1 MTIHPTT
8 ISPSIT
14 AAEQR
19 YLDLYTKV
27 AERLPGARSGEVRA
41 WREAA
46 LQRFVAQGL
55 PHRRIEEWKYTDLR
69 ALMPEVHPLS
79 GLLPAVAADVDV
91 EAAIGEKL
99 AGLDSYRAVF
109 VDGLFRPDLSTV
121 QEAPGVTF
129 ATLRS
134 LLEDEAQIHERLL
147 PVERDVIADLTT
159 AFATD
164 GTILSVAAA
173 TRLEKPVHLIFL
185 NPGSSARLAA
195 THNSIRVGEGAA
207 LSLIESHSASGDTQ
221 AFSLIRLAI
230 EANASLNHTRLNFGG
245 AKYLSSAVASLGA
258 GAHYEPSQ
266 IAIGP
271 VLVRAQARIRFDGEG
286 ARCHYAGAMLLRG
299 HAHTDFTLVVDHAAP
314 GCESRE
320 LVKAVLDGRSRG
332 VFQGKVIV
340 QRDAQKTDGKQMANA
355 LLLSDE
361 AEFDSKPELEIFADD
376 VVCGHGATAGQ
387 LDEDMLFYLRA
398 RGIPEMEAR
407 ALLIAAFAAEAF
419 DSIENEDLRS
429 ALVDKVDAWLV
440 SRPE

>member
-1 MTIHPTT
+1 M
-8 ISPSIT
+8 
-14 AAEQR
+14 
-19 YLDLYTKV
+19 
-27 AERLPGARSGEVRA
+27 
-41 WREAA
+41 
-46 LQRFVAQGL
+46 
-55 PHRRIEEWKYTDLR
+55 
-69 ALMPEVHPLS
+69 
-79 GLLPAVAADVDV
+79 
-91 EAAIGEKL
+91 
-99 AGLDSYRAVF
+99 
-109 VDGLFRPDLSTV
+109 

-129 ATLRS
+129 ASLRS
-134 LLEDEAQIHERLL
+134 LLEDGADRAQIHEGLL
-147 PVERDVIADLTT
+147 PIERDIIADLAT

-164 GTILSVAAA
+164 GAILSVVPG

-195 THNSIRVGEGAA
+195 THNSIRIGEGAG
-207 LSLIESHSASGDTQ
+207 LTLIESHAASAGSQ

-230 EANASLNHTRLNFGG
+230 EANASLKHARLNLGG

-258 GAHYEPSQ
+258 GAQYEPSQ

-271 VLVRAQARIRFDGEG
+271 ALVRAQALIRFDGEG

-299 HAHTDFTLVVDHAAP
+299 HAHTDFTLIVDHAAP

-320 LVKAVLDGRSRG
+320 LVKAVLDGRARG

-340 QRDAQKTDGKQMANA
+340 RRDAQKTDGKQMANA

-398 RGIPEMEAR
+398 RGIPELEAR

-419 DSIENEDLRS
+419 DSVENEDLRG
-429 ALVDKVDAWLV
+429 ALLDEVDAWLAL
-440 SRPE
+440 RQE